1 MDDREEIVRQRGFT
15 LLEMMLILL
24 LMGVS
29 AGMVLLA
36 FPASR
41 DDSAAQ
47 TLARFEAQLRFVQQ
61 RGLQTGQFFGVSV
74 HPDRWQFLV
83 LEARDGADPA
93 PADDGWSGYRWL
105 PLRAGRV
112 ATSGSI
118 AGGKLN
124 LAFAQGEAWTP
135 GNNPDVLI
143 FPGGEMTPFRLTLG
157 EAPGIAF
164 NARGESLPEP
174 QEAQ

>member
-1 MDDREEIVRQRGFT
+1 MRQRGFT

-174 QEAQ
+174 QETQ

>member
-1 MDDREEIVRQRGFT
+1 VRQRGFT

-29 AGMVLLA
+29 AGMVMLA
-36 FPASR
+36 FPTSR
-41 DDSAAQ
+41 DDSVAQ
-47 TLARFEAQLRFVQQ
+47 TLAHFQAQLRYVQQ

-83 LEARDGADPA
+83 LEARESNDPA
-93 PADDGWSGYRWL
+93 PASDGWNGYHWQ
-105 PLRAGRV
+105 PLRTGRV
-112 ATSGSI
+112 ATSGSV
-118 AGGKLN
+118 AEGKLN
-124 LAFAQGEAWTP
+124 LVFPQGEAWNP
-135 GNNPDVLI
+135 GDNPDVLI
-143 FPGGEMTPFRLTLG
+143 FPGGEMTPFRLTIG

-164 NARGESLPEP
+164 DVRGESLSEP

>member
-1 MDDREEIVRQRGFT
+1 MRQRGFT

-29 AGMVLLA
+29 AGMVMLA

-47 TLARFEAQLRFVQQ
+47 TLARFEAQLRFIQQ

-74 HPDRWQFLV
+74 HPDGWQFMV
-83 LEARDGADPA
+83 LQARESSDPP
-93 PADDGWSGYRWL
+93 PASNDWNGYRWL

-112 ATSGSI
+112 ASSGQVV
-118 AGGKLN
+118 GDQLR
-124 LAFAQGEAWTP
+124 LTFPQGEVWTP

-143 FPGGEMTPFRLTLG
+143 FPGGEMTPFQLSIG
-157 EAPGIAF
+157 DKPGIAF
-164 NARGESLPEP
+164 DARGESLAAT
-174 QEAQ
+174 QEAP

>member
-1 MDDREEIVRQRGFT
+1 MRQRGFT

-83 LEARDGADPA
+83 LQARESHEPPSVGND
-93 PADDGWSGYRWL
+93 WNGYRWL
-105 PLRAGRV
+105 PLSAGR
-112 ATSGSI
+112 
-118 AGGKLN
+118 
-124 LAFAQGEAWTP
+124 
-135 GNNPDVLI
+135 
-143 FPGGEMTPFRLTLG
+143 
-157 EAPGIAF
+157 
-164 NARGESLPEP
+164 
-174 QEAQ
+174 

>member
-1 MDDREEIVRQRGFT
+1 MRQRGFT

-29 AGMVLLA
+29 AGMVMLA

-83 LEARDGADPA
+83 LQARESHEPPSIGND
-93 PADDGWSGYRWL
+93 WNGYRWL
-105 PLRAGRV
+105 PLSAGRV
-112 ATSGSI
+112 ATSGNVI
-118 AGGKLN
+118 GDKLR
-124 LAFAQGEAWTP
+124 LAFPQGEAWTP
-135 GNNPDVLI
+135 GDNPDVLI
-143 FPGGEMTPFRLTLG
+143 FPGGEMTPFRLTVG
-157 EAPGIAF
+157 EATGIAF
-164 NARGESLPEP
+164 NARGESQPQP
-174 QEAQ
+174 QEAP

>member
-1 MDDREEIVRQRGFT
+1 MRQRGFT

-29 AGMVLLA
+29 AGMVMLA

-41 DDSAAQ
+41 DDSAEQ
-47 TLARFEAQLRFVQQ
+47 TLARFQAQLRFVQQ

-74 HPDRWQFLV
+74 HPDGWQFLV
-83 LEARDGADPA
+83 LQARENNDPT
-93 PADDGWSGYRWL
+93 PANDSWNGYRWL
-105 PLRAGRV
+105 PLQAGRV
-112 ATSGSI
+112 ATSGNLNQ
-118 AGGKLN
+118 GKLN
-124 LAFAQGEAWTP
+124 LTFPQGEVWTP

-143 FPGGEMTPFRLTLG
+143 FPGGEMTPFQLSIG
-157 EAPGIAF
+157 DAPGIAF
-164 NARGESLPEP
+164 NARGESLTES